1 MICADPFSEV
11 RKDSRIEFRD
21 SPPDGEPVDPWEQQ
35 EQDENWQRL
44 VNALQKLNEID
55 KSIMLLYMEDYS
67 YEEIAGIVGIS
78 SSAVGVK
85 IHRLKGQLQ
94 KQFKK

>member
-1 MICADPFSEV
+1 MVAIICGTIGLVVNTISCLCVKELPE
-11 RKDSRIEFRD
+11 
-21 SPPDGEPVDPWEQQ
+21 
-35 EQDENWQRL
+35 DENWQRL

>member
-1 MICADPFSEV
+1 MTRR
-11 RKDSRIEFRD
+11 RKET
-21 SPPDGEPVDPWEQQ
+21 VDPWEQQ

-67 YEEIAGIVGIS
+67 YEEIAEIVGIS

-85 IHRLKGQLQ
+85 IHRLKSRLQ